1 MFIYSIKFSKI
12 KVVICCAAV
21 IVGILAVFV
30 PRAFAEDTAP
40 VSLILQGHKISDNDD
55 RIQYLKSFGWEVQ
68 EEPETI
74 EEIIIP
80 EDFNEVFQKYNEI
93 QKLQGFDL
101 EKYKN
106 QRVKRYTYIVT
117 NYPDEPD
124 YVRANIF
131 IFKNKVIA
139 GDICSL
145 KVKGGFLHGL
155 KQDLQ
160 DNSSK

>member
-1 MFIYSIKFSKI
+1 MFICSVKVSKI
-12 KVVICCAAV
+12 KVMLCCVAA
-21 IVGILAVFV
+21 IVGILAVFI
-30 PRAFAEDTAP
+30 PKTFGDETAP
-40 VSLILQGHKISDNDD
+40 VSLLLQGHKISDNDD

-68 EEPETI
+68 EEPEAI

-80 EDFNEVFQKYNEI
+80 QDFNEVFQKYNEI

-101 EKYKN
+101 EKFKN

-117 NYPDEPD
+117 NYPDEPE

-145 KVKGGFLHGL
+145 KVKDGFLHPL
-155 KQDLQ
+155 KQNLQ
-160 DNSSK
+160 GESSQ

>member
-1 MFIYSIKFSKI
+1 ML
-12 KVVICCAAV
+12 CCAAA
-21 IVGILAVFV
+21 IVGILAVFI
-30 PRAFAEDTAP
+30 PKTFGGETAP
-40 VSLILQGHKISDNDD
+40 VSLLLQGHKISDNDD

-68 EEPETI
+68 EEPEAI

-80 EDFNEVFQKYNEI
+80 QDFNEVFQKYNEI

-101 EKYKN
+101 EKFKN

-117 NYPDEPD
+117 NYPDEPE

-145 KVKGGFLHGL
+145 KVKDGFLHPL
-155 KQDLQ
+155 KQNLQ
-160 DNSSK
+160 GESSQ